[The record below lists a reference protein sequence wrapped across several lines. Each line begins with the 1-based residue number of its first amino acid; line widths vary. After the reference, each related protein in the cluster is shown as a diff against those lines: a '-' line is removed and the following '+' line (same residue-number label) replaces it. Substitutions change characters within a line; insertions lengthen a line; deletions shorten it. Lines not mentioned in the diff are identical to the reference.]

1 MFFYPFFISLN
12 CGAVVTQSFPVKWSL
27 KRLSKL
33 FPQYSEK
40 HIALR
45 IRSEAMQ
52 ALYADALRRASKG
65 ACDRQCRTV
74 IAGHYIFPS
83 HSAGPFELLSS
94 IRCRCEGHASSIY
107 FRFLSLKPT
116 RLCSPCWKTAAGV
129 VLFTRKASPAWDSL
143 RPLRGESKTCTFLQR
158 WEVTMNK
165 YFVISG
171 TCTLLEYCFFRRLLF
186 TFTPYICTQ
195 ISAFPTSFTL
205 WKHACYFYI

>member
-1 MFFYPFFISLN
+1 MAQHTVTRQGGSNMYQMSLFTPAGSLEPRRCCTRAKSCPSVFIYFLKEAAILLPSSGGWLKMCFLYSNVFYPFFISLN
-12 CGAVVTQSFPVKWSL
+12 CGAAVTQSFPVKWSL

-52 ALYADALRRASKG
+52 ALYADAPRRASKG

-94 IRCRCEGHASSIY
+94 TRCRCEGHASSIS

-129 VLFTRKASPAWDSL
+129 VLFTRKGLPRLRQPA
-143 RPLRGESKTCTFLQR
+143 
-158 WEVTMNK
+158 
-165 YFVISG
+165 
-171 TCTLLEYCFFRRLLF
+171 
-186 TFTPYICTQ
+186 TP
-195 ISAFPTSFTL
+195 
-205 WKHACYFYI
+205 